1 MASPLMTPICCC
13 YDDGRPLSRT
23 AVKQTALLTKAKPTM
38 PDPIS
43 PATLAALQAIDTP
56 TICNVIELFEI
67 QPRHTGYMNA
77 RIRAN
82 FPEMPAI
89 VGFAAT
95 VTCRCSSP
103 PAHGGDGYS
112 SLDEQAERF
121 AELSGPPII
130 VMQDLD
136 EPQAAATFGE
146 VMCSSYQRFG
156 ALGLISSGAG
166 RDLDQVRALGFPVW
180 TDGTIASHGYFHLLQ
195 THVPV
200 QLGGCVVAPDDLV
213 HADANGVSLIPR
225 AIASEIPDVAPQ
237 YLAAEEIVLS
247 ALKQESLTPAQLGD
261 ARRAMGA
268 AIQALS
274 ARLQR

>member
-1 MASPLMTPICCC
+1 
-13 YDDGRPLSRT
+13 
-23 AVKQTALLTKAKPTM
+23 M
-38 PDPIS
+38 PQAIS
-43 PATLAALQAIDTP
+43 SATLAALRAIDTP
-56 TICNVIELFEI
+56 TICNVIELFAI
-67 QPRHTGYMNA
+67 QARHTGYMNA

-103 PAHGGDGYS
+103 PPDIGDGYS
-112 SLDEQAERF
+112 QLDEQVSRF
-121 AELSGPPII
+121 AELSGPPIV

-156 ALGLISSGAG
+156 AVGLISSGAG
-166 RDLDQVRALGFPVW
+166 RDLEQVRAIGFPVW

-200 QLGGCVVAPDDLV
+200 QLGACVVQPDDLL
-213 HADANGVSLIPR
+213 HADANGVALIPR
-225 AIASEIPDVAPQ
+225 AIASEIPEVAPQ
-237 YLAAEEIVLS
+237 YLAAEQIVLD
-247 ALKQESLTPAQLGD
+247 ALQQEELKPAQLGE

-268 AIQALS
+268 AIAELI
-274 ARLQR
+274 ARLRR

>member
-1 MASPLMTPICCC
+1 
-13 YDDGRPLSRT
+13 
-23 AVKQTALLTKAKPTM
+23 M
-38 PDPIS
+38 PQAIPS
-43 PATLAALQAIDTP
+43 ETLAALRAIDTP
-56 TICNVIELFEI
+56 TICNVIELFAI

-95 VTCRCSSP
+95 ITCRCSSP
-103 PAHGGDGYS
+103 PAGAGDGYA
-112 SLDEQAERF
+112 SLDEQVSRF
-121 AELSGPPII
+121 AELSGPPIV

-156 ALGLISSGAG
+156 AVGLISSGAG
-166 RDLDQVRALGFPVW
+166 RDLEQVRTLGFPVW

-200 QLGGCVVAPDDLV
+200 QLGGCVVAPDDLL
-213 HADANGVSLIPR
+213 HADANGVALIPR
-225 AIASEIPDVAPQ
+225 AIASEIAGAAPQ
-237 YLAAEEIVLS
+237 YLAAEQIVLA
-247 ALKQESLTPAQLGD
+247 ALQQEDLTPAQLGE

-268 AIQALS
+268 SIAELS
-274 ARLQR
+274 ARLRR

>member
-1 MASPLMTPICCC
+1 
-13 YDDGRPLSRT
+13 
-23 AVKQTALLTKAKPTM
+23 M
-38 PDPIS
+38 PEAIS
-43 PATLAALQAIDTP
+43 PETLAALRAIDTP

-67 QPRHTGYMNA
+67 QPQHTGYMNA

-82 FPEMPAI
+82 FPDMSAI

-103 PAHGGDGYS
+103 PAGSGDGYS
-112 SLDEQAERF
+112 QLDDQIARF
-121 AELSGPPII
+121 AELSGPPIV

-146 VMCSSYQRFG
+146 VMCTSYQKFG
-156 ALGLISSGAG
+156 AVGLISSGAG
-166 RDLDQVRALGFPVW
+166 RDLDQVRSIGFPVW

-200 QLGGCVVAPDDLV
+200 QLGGCVVHADDLV

-225 AIASEIPDVAPQ
+225 AIASEIPEAASQ
-237 YLAAEEIVLS
+237 YLAAEEIILE
-247 ALKQESLTPAQLGD
+247 ALNQEDLTFAQYNE

-268 AIQALS
+268 VITDLHN
-274 ARLQR
+274 RLRR

>member
-1 MASPLMTPICCC
+1 
-13 YDDGRPLSRT
+13 
-23 AVKQTALLTKAKPTM
+23 M
-38 PDPIS
+38 PQAIS
-43 PATLAALQAIDTP
+43 SATLAALRAIDTP
-56 TICNVIELFEI
+56 TICNVIELFAR

-82 FPEMPAI
+82 FPELPVI

-103 PAHGGDGYS
+103 PPDAGDGYS
-112 SLDEQAERF
+112 QLDEQVARF
-121 AELSGPPII
+121 AELSGPPIV

-156 ALGLISSGAG
+156 AVGLISSGAG
-166 RDLDQVRALGFPVW
+166 RDLEQVRALGFPVW

-200 QLGGCVVAPDDLV
+200 QVGGCVVQADDLL
-213 HADANGVSLIPR
+213 HADANGVALIPR
-225 AIASEIPDVAPQ
+225 AIASEIPEVTPQ
-237 YLAAEEIVLS
+237 YLAAEQIVLD
-247 ALKQESLTPAQLGD
+247 ALQQGELTPAQLGE

-268 AIQALS
+268 AIAELS
-274 ARLQR
+274 ARLRR

>member
-1 MASPLMTPICCC
+1 MPEAVSPE
-13 YDDGRPLSRT
+13 
-23 AVKQTALLTKAKPTM
+23 
-38 PDPIS
+38 
-43 PATLAALQAIDTP
+43 TLAALRDIDTP
-56 TICNVIELFEI
+56 TICNVIELFAI

-82 FPEMPAI
+82 FPELPAI

-103 PAHGGDGYS
+103 PAGPGDGYA
-112 SLDEQAERF
+112 SLDDQVSRF
-121 AELSGPPII
+121 AELSGPPIV

-166 RDLDQVRALGFPVW
+166 RDLEQVRALGFPVW

-200 QLGGCVVAPDDLV
+200 QLGGCVVAPDDLL
-213 HADANGVSLIPR
+213 HADADGVSLIPR
-225 AIASEIPDVAPQ
+225 SIASEIPDVAPQ
-237 YLAAEEIVLS
+237 YLAAEQIVLN
-247 ALKQESLTPAQLGD
+247 ALQQEELSPTQLGE

-268 AIQALS
+268 RIADLS
-274 ARLQR
+274 ARLRR